1 MEDVDS
7 VEQNLRQSIE
17 EEKAMLVIQSLF
29 SITLKSSYALAL
41 VLYLLNLYLTLVKI
55 SCAKRLAKS
64 GHSYRIKQSLKQLEK
79 VVKYKQTNKQAKK
92 IAVIYVLNCC
102 RVLQR

>member
-1 MEDVDS
+1 MEDVDP

-17 EEKAMLVIQSLF
+17 EEKAKLVIQSLF
-29 SITLKSSYALAL
+29 SITLKSGYALAL

-64 GHSYRIKQSLKQLEK
+64 GHSYRIKQSLKQMEK
-79 VVKYKQTNKQAKK
+79 VVKYKQTNKPKK
-92 IAVIYVLNCC
+92 
-102 RVLQR
+102 